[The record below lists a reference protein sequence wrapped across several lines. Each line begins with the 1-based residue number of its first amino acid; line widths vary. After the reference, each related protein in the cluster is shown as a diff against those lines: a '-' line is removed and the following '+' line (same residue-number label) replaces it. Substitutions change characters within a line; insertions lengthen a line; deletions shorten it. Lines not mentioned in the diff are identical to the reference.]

1 MFTLLCLVRKIQV
14 FAKFH
19 VFANAMIVI
28 TVLVVIA
35 YGIKEIGED
44 DVKTPVPAI
53 NQFGSA
59 IGFSAYSF
67 EGIGLILPVEEIT
80 QDKKVYKK
88 IVMLVVFTCC
98 VVYLG
103 FGYFCVQA
111 WESKINTP
119 LITD

>member
-1 MFTLLCLVRKIQV
+1 
-14 FAKFH
+14 
-19 VFANAMIVI
+19 MIVI
-28 TVLVVIA
+28 TVLVVIG
-35 YGIKEIGED
+35 YGFKEIGEHK
-44 DVKTPVPAI
+44 VLTPVPAI

-80 QDKKVYKK
+80 ADKAVYKK
-88 IVMLVVFTCC
+88 IVMLVIFTCC
-98 VVYLG
+98 TLYLV

-111 WESKINTP
+111 WESQIDTP